1 MSLMQLHLY
10 DIAVMTR
17 KGHSNQGASEHKI
30 LYARPQS
37 WLVEIRILK
46 IGLQNHGLF
55 ALT

>member
-1 MSLMQLHLY
+1 MSLMQLYLY

-17 KGHSNQGASEHKI
+17 KGHSNQGTSEHKI

-46 IGLQNHGLF
+46 IGPQNHGLF